1 MQLQLNISNR
11 TIIRLLTFAAA
22 SVLAVFMLIHALEA
36 VGVLLVAGFV
46 ALAVH
51 APVRH
56 VAPYLPRQSRF
67 VAAVIVFVLIA
78 VVVGVVINLL
88 IPLILVQ
95 GQQLIE
101 RLPALIGAAT
111 NPQTTLGA
119 WIQELR
125 LLEYMETAAVSALQ
139 GVVISAETTIG
150 LAIALLNNLIN
161 LLLMIMIA
169 FFLTVDGPHLIRAT
183 EAVLP
188 PRWREHMNALGG
200 RLYRAVSGFVHG
212 QLVITT
218 IAASITFMLL
228 SILGIPSPLSLAAF
242 IWITG
247 LIPLIGNT
255 LGAIAVI
262 AVALTQSLLIAVG
275 LTIYYIIYQ
284 QVENNVLEPVV
295 QARTTHLTPLIVLLS
310 ALIGLHLGGFV
321 GALLAIPAGACVRAT
336 VAYIFSNRPR
346 PTDTA
351 AEPAAAE

>member
-11 TIIRLLTFAAA
+11 TIIRLLTFVIA
-22 SVLAVFMLIHALEA
+22 SILVVLMLIHALEA
-36 VGVLLVAGFV
+36 VGVLLVAGFL

-51 APVRH
+51 APVRRI
-56 VAPYLPRQSRF
+56 APYLPLQSRF
-67 VAAVIVFVLIA
+67 VAAIIVFVLIA
-78 VVVGVVINLL
+78 GVVGAVINLL

-101 RLPALIGAAT
+101 KLPALIGAIT
-111 NPQTTLGA
+111 NSETVLGA
-119 WIQELR
+119 WVQELR
-125 LLEYMETAAVSALQ
+125 LLEYVETAAVSALQ
-139 GVVISAETTIG
+139 GVVISAEATIN
-150 LAIALLNNLIN
+150 LAIAVLNNLIN

-169 FFLTVDGPHLIRAT
+169 FFLAVDGPRLVHAT

-188 PRWREHMNALGG
+188 PRWRKHMHALG
-200 RLYRAVSGFVHG
+200 RHLYHAVSGFVHG
-212 QLVITT
+212 QLLITT

-228 SILGIPSPLSLAAF
+228 SILGVPSPLSLAAF

-255 LGAIAVI
+255 LGAIVVI
-262 AVALTQSLLIAVG
+262 AVALTQSLLIAIG

-284 QVENNVLEPVV
+284 QVENNVLEPIV

-336 VAYIFSNRPR
+336 VAYIFSNQPR
-346 PTDTA
+346 TTDTA